1 MIENGDQILANR
13 TFTLQAD
20 ITTRIGKLSIPA
32 FTKDEK
38 WLPTKENDKWKIS
51 NVRIHIEMALGRL
64 RKF

>member
-13 TFTLQAD
+13 TFTLQAA

-38 WLPTKENDKWKIS
+38 
-51 NVRIHIEMALGRL
+51 
-64 RKF
+64 